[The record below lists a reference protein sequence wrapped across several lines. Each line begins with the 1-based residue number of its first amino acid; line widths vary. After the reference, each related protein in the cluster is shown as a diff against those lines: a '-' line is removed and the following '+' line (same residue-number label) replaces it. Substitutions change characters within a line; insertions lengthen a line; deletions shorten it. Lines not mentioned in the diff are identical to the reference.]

1 MLFGRQSDVTRI
13 GWFRRDSG
21 RRPWR
26 LSAKLLIASSIAT
39 VIGFSAI
46 CTSVMLDM
54 RRGEEELARQTLEN
68 LAAGIDAD
76 ISRNIELYDLSLRAV
91 ASNLVMPEIK
101 GVSKEIQH
109 LILFDHAATAKH
121 FGVIQVFDAQGK
133 LTHDAASLDPVPENR
148 GDEEYFQVHRA
159 NPDTGLY
166 MSRPMLHRG
175 AYSIVLSRRINDA
188 DGGFLGVVVGSI
200 RFSYFHDLF
209 GRLTLNP
216 GDTITVLRRDR
227 MIIMRTPFDLD
238 VIGKNL
244 AERPNWRA
252 DNLKE
257 GTAYAGVGPVDPTPR
272 LYVRSGSTN
281 LFFVVVGKPLAS
293 ILNLWHREVLRIGA
307 IMMALILFVV
317 GTTLFLAR
325 EIGRRAE
332 AEHKLEELATTDALT
347 GLKNRRK
354 FDSEIDLEWR
364 RAARSETPV
373 AVLMIDADHFK
384 AYNDTYGHQAGDQVL
399 VGIAI
404 CISDSVRRSGDC
416 PARYGGEEFAVLLPG
431 LSAVEAFTVAE
442 TIRLKVEQW
451 AEEPSVT
458 TVSIG
463 VASMTP
469 AAPLNWPDLIEAA
482 DKALYAAKA
491 NGRNQS
497 VVAGDPAA
505 RAGGLG
511 RRNTS
516 FRGGC
521 IAAEPQVRNC
531 TLRNPE
537 VVGNESLRLEILG
550 CAMRTSSRM
559 TTAERGSRSLARHFS
574 RYFFISAR
582 RPSRRSARAMP

>member
-1 MLFGRQSDVTRI
+1 MLFRRQSDVARK
-13 GWFRRDSG
+13 GWFGRDHG

-54 RRGEEELARQTLEN
+54 RRGEEELARQTLDN
-68 LAAGIDAD
+68 LASGIDAD

-109 LILFDHAATAKH
+109 LILFDHAATARH
-121 FGVIQVFDAQGK
+121 FGVIQVFDAQGR
-133 LTHDAASLDPVPENR
+133 LTYDAASLDPPPEDR
-148 GDEEYFQVHRA
+148 SDEEYFQIHRA
-159 NPDTGLY
+159 NTDVGLY
-166 MSRPMLHRG
+166 VSRPMVRRG
-175 AYSIVLSRRINDA
+175 AYSIVLSRRITDA

-200 RFSYFHDLF
+200 RFTYFHDLF
-209 GRLTLNP
+209 GRLNLSP
-216 GDTITVLRRDR
+216 GDTITVLRSDR
-227 MIIMRTPFDLD
+227 LIIMRTPFDLD
-238 VIGKNL
+238 VIGKSL

-252 DNLKE
+252 DNLKA
-257 GTAYAGVGPVDPTPR
+257 GATYAGVGPVDPTPR

-293 ILNLWHREVLRIGA
+293 ILNLWHREVLRIGS
-307 IMMALILFVV
+307 IMTVLILFVV

-332 AEHKLEELATTDALT
+332 AEDKLEELATTDALT

-364 RAARSETPV
+364 RAARSQTPV

-431 LSAVEAFTVAE
+431 LSALEAFTVAE
-442 TIRLKVEQW
+442 IIRHKVKRWGED
-451 AEEPSVT
+451 PGVT

-469 AAPLNWPDLIEAA
+469 TATSNWPDLIAAA

-497 VVAGDPAA
+497 VLAAVPRLAMVA
-505 RAGGLG
+505 
-511 RRNTS
+511 
-516 FRGGC
+516 
-521 IAAEPQVRNC
+521 
-531 TLRNPE
+531 
-537 VVGNESLRLEILG
+537 
-550 CAMRTSSRM
+550 
-559 TTAERGSRSLARHFS
+559 
-574 RYFFISAR
+574 
-582 RPSRRSARAMP
+582 